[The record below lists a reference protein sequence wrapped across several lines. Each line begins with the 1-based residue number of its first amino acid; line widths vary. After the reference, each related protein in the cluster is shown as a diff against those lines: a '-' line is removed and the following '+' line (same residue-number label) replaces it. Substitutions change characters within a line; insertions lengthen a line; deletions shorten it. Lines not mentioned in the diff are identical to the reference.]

1 MEIVISKERKK
12 IIQLI
17 NTPLFSVFGC
27 FHLSQSK
34 ISKDMTK
41 IATSVNLS
49 MDLKV

>member
-12 IIQLI
+12 IMQLI
-17 NTPLFSVFGC
+17 TTPMFSAFGC

-34 ISKDMTK
+34 ISKNLTK

-49 MDLKV
+49 MD